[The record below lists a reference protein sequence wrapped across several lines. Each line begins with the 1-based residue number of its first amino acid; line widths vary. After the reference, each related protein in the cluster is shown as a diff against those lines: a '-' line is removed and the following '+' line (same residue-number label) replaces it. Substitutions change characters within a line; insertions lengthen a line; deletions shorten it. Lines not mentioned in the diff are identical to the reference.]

1 MRATLGRLVS
11 TGARGHI
18 TGKTVLEFPVA
29 AIGNER
35 LEMTQIYYPIVCR
48 TEVHRVLLDE
58 IKVWVGW
65 SLWGSRENR
74 SLHSP
79 AFRNACIPGLPAPS
93 SNSELMTPTSAFI
106 LRSASLR

>member
-1 MRATLGRLVS
+1 MKKLSTMLLAGALAVSVMGFAARA
-11 TGARGHI
+11 
-18 TGKTVLEFPVA
+18 
-29 AIGNER
+29 
-35 LEMTQIYYPIVCR
+35 
-48 TEVHRVLLDE
+48 DE